1 MKVPKMTAQ
10 ASCCPVVR
18 DFGTRTKASCPSR
31 WAPDPVSCIVH
42 RSELQCL
49 KGCEP
54 KAYRSTLVYAKFV
67 CERLTLEVCRSK
79 GVSNLFV
86 YPEPRFP
93 RSVCLCKAYRKCVV
107 DQGSSSAEKK
117 VCRCVVCALCFN
129 GNKGGAE
136 DARADVFVSVLKYC
150 VHMATMGSLHAVVL
164 ENVRGILEK
173 TQKGQGPSF
182 MDAVLEAL
190 RMAVPQFDWQ
200 VAVLRAQDF
209 RLPQKRTRVFLRG
222 LRRCFGEVPA
232 PLAPMG
238 ELPLEAFLK
247 PNLPPVNR
255 ASVTACI
262 RRNLKDAERELL
274 QKWDS
279 GELSAKDIICFPADR
294 AGGKTYARVYQKNM
308 VPTLTT
314 SGMYLFLVSVGC
326 LRKPD
331 NKRRY
336 FRFLDSTERLTLQGF
351 RKDVLASSP
360 DCLRRKASGNAY
372 PVPLVAAVLAPM
384 LQQLSRP
391 ELQSELDRAP
401 DKSSVKA
408 ALAARRFE
416 EALVSKSTAACNRD
430 VQATHM
436 QQQPKRASQ
445 TSSAAASQPQ
455 PKKRRANACI
465 KSSSSS

>member
-1 MKVPKMTAQ
+1 MKRPAKRPAAAISSKRPACVQPPAEQVRDLSGFPEPNDWASLLPQVSVHRPLVVSMPCVGIDACGYALESMGVSYSAVNVYDLESRYEAHLRSHLG
-10 ASCCPVVR
+10 ASCELHLGQVEGDLTQHLCSRGLPCDLLVSGPPCP
-18 DFGTRTKASCPSR
+18 P
-31 WAPDPVSCIVH
+31 WA
-42 RSELQCL
+42 
-49 KGCEP
+49 G
-54 KAYRSTLVYAKFV
+54 
-67 CERLTLEVCRSK
+67 
-79 GVSNLFV
+79 
-86 YPEPRFP
+86 
-93 RSVCLCKAYRKCVV
+93 
-107 DQGSSSAEKK
+107 
-117 VCRCVVCALCFN
+117 N

-164 ENVRGILEK
+164 ENVHGILEK
-173 TQKGQGPSF
+173 TQKGKAPSF

-294 AGGKTYARVYQKNM
+294 AIERKDIHPCLPEEHGPDPDHLGHVPVLGVGWLPAQARQQKAVLQVLGFHGEVDPPRIQERRAGKQPGLPAQEGERKCIPCSACGRSACANAAAAVPARAAKRVG
-308 VPTLTT
+308 PR
-314 SGMYLFLVSVGC
+314 SGQVLCESCLGC
-326 LRKPD
+326 LQVRGGP
-331 NKRRY
+331 
-336 FRFLDSTERLTLQGF
+336 RFQKHS
-351 RKDVLASSP
+351 
-360 DCLRRKASGNAY
+360 C
-372 PVPLVAAVLAPM
+372 
-384 LQQLSRP
+384 
-391 ELQSELDRAP
+391 
-401 DKSSVKA
+401 
-408 ALAARRFE
+408 
-416 EALVSKSTAACNRD
+416 
-430 VQATHM
+430 M
-436 QQQPKRASQ
+436 QP
-445 TSSAAASQPQ
+445 
-455 PKKRRANACI
+455 
-465 KSSSSS
+465 

>member
-1 MKVPKMTAQ
+1 M
-10 ASCCPVVR
+10 
-18 DFGTRTKASCPSR
+18 
-31 WAPDPVSCIVH
+31 
-42 RSELQCL
+42 
-49 KGCEP
+49 
-54 KAYRSTLVYAKFV
+54 
-67 CERLTLEVCRSK
+67 
-79 GVSNLFV
+79 
-86 YPEPRFP
+86 
-93 RSVCLCKAYRKCVV
+93 
-107 DQGSSSAEKK
+107 
-117 VCRCVVCALCFN
+117 
-129 GNKGGAE
+129 
-136 DARADVFVSVLKYC
+136 SVLKYC

-164 ENVRGILEK
+164 ENVHGILEK
-173 TQKGQGPSF
+173 TQKGKAPSF

-255 ASVTACI
+255 ASVTACV

-294 AGGKTYARVYQKNM
+294 ASGKTYARVYQKNM

-351 RKDVLASSP
+351 KKDVLASSP

-408 ALAARRFE
+408 ALAAHRFE

-430 VQATHM
+430 AQATHM

-445 TSSAAASQPQ
+445 TSSAAASQQNSRRRGGPMHASSPAALREQ
-455 PKKRRANACI
+455 SVARLSCHSLHAPACLIAFFLIPAAIVFQAWPALVSRVRCRRLQFSDKKASRNMLASIPYRYIYRVIFAYTLNPKPRNP
-465 KSSSSS
+465 